1 MNCRQRLERVSGG
14 SSFICVLFVRKVVH
28 PLWPVLNGHL
38 QDVRYP
44 SRIERFREL
53 ETDLSAFL
61 MTQDSQVVITACEQF
76 YDMILW

>member
-1 MNCRQRLERVSGG
+1 MR
-14 SSFICVLFVRKVVH
+14 
-28 PLWPVLNGHL
+28 PVLNGHL

-44 SRIERFREL
+44 SRIERFREF

-61 MTQDSQVVITACEQF
+61 MTRDSQVVITACEQF